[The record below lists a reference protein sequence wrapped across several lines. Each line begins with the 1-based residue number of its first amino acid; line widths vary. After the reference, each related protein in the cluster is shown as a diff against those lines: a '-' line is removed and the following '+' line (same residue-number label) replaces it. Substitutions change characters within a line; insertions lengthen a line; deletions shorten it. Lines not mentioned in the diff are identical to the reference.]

1 MADIVWKAVTK
12 KARYCWQVLLFGS
25 RLGFCGVKLAARC
38 RFIFVDYFIVVERCN
53 QTVKPE
59 REIRT
64 TINQNKL
71 CSERVRKVKKE
82 TNIYIKRAEKV
93 AAGFI
98 FLRKI

>member
-1 MADIVWKAVTK
+1 MDSGITIES
-12 KARYCWQVLLFGS
+12 ARYSWQVLLFGS
-25 RLGFCGVKLAARC
+25 RLEFFGAKLAARC
-38 RFIFVDYFIVVERCN
+38 KFIFVDYFIVVERCN
-53 QTVKPE
+53 HTVKPE

-71 CSERVRKVKKE
+71 CSERVRKVNKKKE
-82 TNIYIKRAEKV
+82 TNIYTKKNEKV